1 MYASGEGVPA
11 DGPRAIALFR
21 ESAAE
26 GETRAYAAIGDL
38 YAQGEV
44 VPEDQVE
51 ANAWYAEAG
60 RHGDGKA
67 LFKLGEAYQ
76 RGRGVAA
83 DPVAAL
89 SWYTLAAQQGYERA
103 NDRSE
108 ALAATLDAA
117 AVEAAE
123 QRAAAWRRD
132 NGLP

>member
-1 MYASGEGVPA
+1 M
-11 DGPRAIALFR
+11 
-21 ESAAE
+21 
-26 GETRAYAAIGDL
+26 
-38 YAQGEV
+38 
-44 VPEDQVE
+44 PEDQVE
-51 ANAWYAEAG
+51 ANTWYAEAG

-76 RGRGVAA
+76 RGRGVAT

-103 NDRSE
+103 NARIE
-108 ALAATLDAA
+108 ALAAALDAE

-123 QRAAAWRRD
+123 QQAAAGRRD